1 CFGTGTKWG
10 KRANNLP
17 PDEINGELVDSIL
30 NALRIGFT
38 HIDTA
43 EWYGTEPEET
53 GKPRSSV
60 FITTKIAPPPTNVKE
75 SFEKSLKKLGPSW
88 KVWNDLE
95 ELVEAKK
102 IRSIGVSNWRIE
114 DFNAILAT
122 DPKIKP
128 SVNQI
133 EFHAY
138 SQGLKL
144 RKFVESEAKIGTVV
158 AAYGPLQPLIK
169 FAENGRVQDVVNK
182 IAADKGA
189 EVTGSQVLLAWG
201 WAVGTIQVT
210 TSAKEERLKEAV
222 AALDIVLMKKKLL
235 KFQRLDQIPHVAQVL
250 DDKQFDD

>member
-1 CFGTGTKWG
+1 MTVSLHTITLNDGTNIPKLAYGTGTKWG

-43 EWYGTEPEET
+43 EWYGTEPEVGLAVGLYLKET

-75 SFEKSLKKLGPSW
+75 SFEKSLKKLGPSLEGYVDLYLIHAPFW
-88 KVWNDLE
+88 DYSSPESTVPIKKVWNDLE

-114 DFNAILAT
+114 DLNAILAT

-133 EFHAY
+133 EFH
-138 SQGLKL
+138 
-144 RKFVESEAKIGTVV
+144 
-158 AAYGPLQPLIK
+158 
-169 FAENGRVQDVVNK
+169 
-182 IAADKGA
+182 
-189 EVTGSQVLLAWG
+189 
-201 WAVGTIQVT
+201 
-210 TSAKEERLKEAV
+210 
-222 AALDIVLMKKKLL
+222 
-235 KFQRLDQIPHVAQVL
+235 
-250 DDKQFDD
+250 